1 MKNLNF
7 DTNEKKQTL
16 EYGFLD
22 DKQTII
28 RYGAKKGNLAT
39 LKRD

>member
-7 DTNEKKQTL
+7 DTNEKKQIL
-16 EYGFLD
+16 EHRFLD

-28 RYGAKKGNLAT
+28 RYGIKKGL
-39 LKRD
+39 